1 MQSSLKSVEVKDR
14 FDVFS
19 VCSILMYVSV
29 LCFVFIITQT
39 GSDTAHKDT
48 IGGAIAV
55 CGFILLC
62 MSISSINVDK
72 TPFYLCNLFMIIFW
86 VYCLLMFLN
95 EINKAEYFIA
105 HDVAVGYIGNVYKAQ
120 ALFNLMEEKY
130 GVVLSQ
136 PLNYQL
142 IVDSLTNVTN
152 VSADSNLAYVK
163 MQDEIIAFNNAV
175 YQSHAELV
183 NFKDYLKS
191 TDVGVYNTF
200 DSEINDSIKT
210 FKSLTMVNDE
220 YLSYI
225 GKEKLVSS
233 ILAIWVLLNTTVIVL
248 LKKDKSS

>member
-1 MQSSLKSVEVKDR
+1 MYLSLLCL
-14 FDVFS
+14 VF
-19 VCSILMYVSV
+19 VV
-29 LCFVFIITQT
+29 TQT
-39 GSDTAHKDT
+39 GADVAHKDMV
-48 IGGAIAV
+48 GVAIAV

-62 MSISSINVDK
+62 MYIPSINVDK
-72 TPFYLCNLFMIIFW
+72 TPFYLCNLFMIIFF
-86 VYCLLMFLN
+86 VYCLLVFLY

-105 HDVAVGYIGNVYKAQ
+105 HDVAVGYVGDVYKAQ

-130 GVVLSQ
+130 DVVLSQ

-142 IVDSLTNVTN
+142 IVDSLTNVIN
-152 VSADSNLAYVK
+152 VSTDSNLAYVK
-163 MQDEIIAFNNAV
+163 MQDDIIAFNSAV

-191 TDVGVYNTF
+191 TNVGVYNTV

-210 FKSLTMVNDE
+210 FKFLTMVNDE

-233 ILAIWVLLNTTVIVL
+233 FLAIWVLLNTTVFVL
-248 LKKDKSS
+248 IKKDKSS

>member
-1 MQSSLKSVEVKDR
+1 MQSSVKSVEVKDR

-19 VCSILMYVSV
+19 VCSILMFVSV

-48 IGGAIAV
+48 IGGVIAV

-72 TPFYLCNLFMIIFW
+72 TPFYLCNLFMILFW
-86 VYCLLMFLN
+86 GICFVVSSDEMN
-95 EINKAEYFIA
+95 TGEYFITN
-105 HDVAVGYIGNVYKAQ
+105 DVAVGYILDVYKAE

-130 GVVLSQ
+130 DVVLSQ

-191 TDVGVYNTF
+191 TNVGVYNMF
-200 DSEINDSIKT
+200 DAQINEAIKT
-210 FKSLTMVNDE
+210 FNSLTMVNDI

-225 GKEKLVSS
+225 GKEKIVYAVFALW
-233 ILAIWVLLNTTVIVL
+233 ILLNITVFVL

>member
-1 MQSSLKSVEVKDR
+1 MYLSLLCL
-14 FDVFS
+14 VF
-19 VCSILMYVSV
+19 VV
-29 LCFVFIITQT
+29 TQT
-39 GSDTAHKDT
+39 GADTAHKDT
-48 IGGAIAV
+48 VGVAIAV
-55 CGFILLC
+55 CGFIILC
-62 MSISSINVDK
+62 TCVGSVDVDK
-72 TPFYLCNLFMIIFW
+72 TSFYLCNIFMILVWGLCFVISSDE
-86 VYCLLMFLN
+86 MN
-95 EINKAEYFIA
+95 TGEYFITN
-105 HDVAVGYIGNVYKAQ
+105 DVAVGYIGDVYKAQ

-130 GVVLSQ
+130 DVVLSQ

-191 TDVGVYNTF
+191 TNVGVYNMF
-200 DSEINDSIKT
+200 DAQINEAIKT
-210 FKSLTMVNDE
+210 FNSLTMVNDI

-225 GKEKLVSS
+225 GKEKIVYAVFALW
-233 ILAIWVLLNTTVIVL
+233 ILLNITVFVL